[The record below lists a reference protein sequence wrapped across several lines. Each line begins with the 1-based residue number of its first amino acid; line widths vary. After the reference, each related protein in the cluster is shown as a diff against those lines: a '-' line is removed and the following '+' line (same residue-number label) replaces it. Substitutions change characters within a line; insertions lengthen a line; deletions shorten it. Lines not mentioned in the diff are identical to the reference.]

1 MKTRAYDKLYL
12 EDTMTVLGGMLDY
25 AVNGCGEEL
34 NEFYARFLGC
44 GIAREFSRAT
54 PKYMGMS
61 GVELALEVSS
71 RTGRPLPEKEP
82 YVDPGSPEFW
92 TGWLLAYLSW
102 NLDLDFE
109 TLQQKGVT
117 VEDVFSSF
125 HPLHEAGLDK
135 AVETAQGWIR
145 GSVAREH
152 PLKRQRKRAG
162 LTQRALADLSGTP
175 LRVIRSYEQGQRSLG
190 SASVDT
196 VRRLCRVLACRQ
208 EDIL

>member
-1 MKTRAYDKLYL
+1 MKTRAYDRCYL
-12 EDTMTVLGGMLDY
+12 DDAMEAVGGMLDY
-25 AVNGCGEEL
+25 AVNACHEDL
-34 NEFYARFLGC
+34 AEFYHRFLSC
-44 GIAREFSRAT
+44 GVARAVSQAL

-61 GVELALEVSS
+61 GAELALLVAE
-71 RTGRPLPEKEP
+71 RTGCPLPEEAP
-82 YVDPGSPEFW
+82 FVDSASPEFW

-145 GSVAREH
+145 ESVAREH

>member
-44 GIAREFSRAT
+44 GIAREFSCAT

-71 RTGRPLPEKEP
+71 RTGCPLPEKEP

-117 VEDVFSSF
+117 VEYVFRSF

-145 GSVAREH
+145 ESVAREH